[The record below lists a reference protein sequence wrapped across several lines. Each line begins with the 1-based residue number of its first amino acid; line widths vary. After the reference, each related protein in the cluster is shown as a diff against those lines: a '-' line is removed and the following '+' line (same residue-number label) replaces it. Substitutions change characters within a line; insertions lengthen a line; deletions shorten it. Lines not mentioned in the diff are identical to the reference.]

1 MTAQALTLNGTRVLL
16 CDPDGP
22 PIAGDRE
29 AADLVGEAFGADAA
43 IIAIPLARLTPD
55 FLRLGTGLAG
65 AILQKLVN
73 YRFQVAVLGDVN
85 DAVADSDALRDFVR
99 ESNRGRT
106 VWFLP
111 DLAALE
117 ARLAGQAS

>member
-1 MTAQALTLNGTRVLL
+1 MTAQSLTLNGTRVFL
-16 CDPDGP
+16 CDADGP

-43 IIAIPLARLTPD
+43 VIAIPLTRLTPD
-55 FLRLGTGLAG
+55 FLRLGAGLAG

-73 YRFQVAVLGDVN
+73 YRFQVAILGEVN
-85 DAVADSDALRDFVR
+85 DAVAASDALRDFVR

-106 VWFLP
+106 VWFLS

-117 ARLAGQAS
+117 AGLTGQAS